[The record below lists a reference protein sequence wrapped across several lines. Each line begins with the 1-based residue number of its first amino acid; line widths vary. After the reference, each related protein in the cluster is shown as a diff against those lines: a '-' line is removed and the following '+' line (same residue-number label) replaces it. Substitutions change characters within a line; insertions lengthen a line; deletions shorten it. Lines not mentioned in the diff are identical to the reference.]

1 MCQRGFAQVSSAR
14 RADRADM
21 GIETATGTRH
31 ERDAANG
38 IAPRAPGRAPAR
50 FEHSALYYRDA
61 EGFLAGTLPFIVA
74 GLDAGEAVAV
84 AVSKPRA
91 ESIERSL
98 GAERERV
105 RFVDVCT
112 LARNPGRIIAF
123 WRDFLDS
130 HAPDGLAAR
139 GVSELIWPGRTPAEL
154 SECERTELLLNPAFA
169 DSSAWRLL
177 CAYDLAALDQLAIET
192 ARRRHPSIERERGSC
207 LSESY
212 EPDGPG
218 GVFDGELAAPGAA
231 PERISFDA
239 GDLAS
244 VRARVASRAAQARL
258 AGDRVEDLVLAINEL
273 VTNSVQYGDGGGQ
286 LLIWQETELLI
297 CEVRDRGRIEDPLV
311 GRVRPARDQ
320 SGGRGLWLVNQLCDL
335 VQIRVTPA
343 GTVVRVHM
351 RLA

>member
-1 MCQRGFAQVSSAR
+1 
-14 RADRADM
+14 M

-38 IAPRAPGRAPAR
+38 IARTAPGRAPRR

-74 GLDAGEAVAV
+74 GLDAGEPVAV

-98 GAERERV
+98 GAERDRV
-105 RFVDVCT
+105 RFVDACA
-112 LARNPGRIIAF
+112 LARNPARIMPF
-123 WRDFLDS
+123 WREFLDGRA
-130 HAPDGLAAR
+130 HDGLAAR
-139 GVSELIWPGRTPAEL
+139 GINELAWPGRTAAEL
-154 SECERTELLLNPAFA
+154 SECERTELLFNSAFA

-177 CAYDLAALDQLAIET
+177 CAYDLAALDQRAIDA
-192 ARRRHPSIERERGSC
+192 ARRWHPLIERDGGSC
-207 LSESY
+207 LSEGY
-212 EPDGPG
+212 EPTGAG
-218 GVFDGELAAPGAA
+218 GVFDGALTAPGTE
-231 PERISFDA
+231 PERITFGAS
-239 GDLAS
+239 DLAS
-244 VRARVASRAAQARL
+244 VRARVSSRAAQARL
-258 AGDRVEDLVLAINEL
+258 AGDCAEDLVLAINEL
-273 VTNSVQYGDGGGQ
+273 VTNSVQYGAGGGQ
-286 LLIWQETELLI
+286 LLIWQETEALL
-297 CEVRDRGRIEDPLV
+297 CEVRDSGRIEDPLV
-311 GRVRPARDQ
+311 GRMRPKRDQ

>member
-1 MCQRGFAQVSSAR
+1 
-14 RADRADM
+14 M
-21 GIETATGTRH
+21 GIETATDTRH
-31 ERDAANG
+31 ERDAAKG
-38 IAPRAPGRAPAR
+38 VARTAPGRAPRR

-74 GLDAGEAVAV
+74 GLDAGEPVAV

-98 GAERERV
+98 GAEGERV

-112 LARNPGRIIAF
+112 LARNPARIIAF
-123 WRDFLDS
+123 WREFLDS

-139 GVSELIWPGRTPAEL
+139 GVNELTWAGRSPAEL
-154 SECERTELLLNPAFA
+154 SECERTELLLDPAFT

-177 CAYDLAALDQLAIET
+177 CAYDLAALDQLAIDA
-192 ARRRHPSIERERGSC
+192 ARRRHPLIEREGGSC
-207 LSESY
+207 VSEGY
-212 EPDGPG
+212 ESNGAG
-218 GVFDGELAAPGAA
+218 AVFDGALAAPGAS
-231 PERISFDA
+231 PERIAFGA

-244 VRARVASRAAQARL
+244 VRARVSSRAAQARL
-258 AGDRVEDLVLAINEL
+258 AGERVEDLVLAINEL
-273 VTNSVQYGDGGGQ
+273 VTNSVQYGAGGGQ
-286 LLIWQETELLI
+286 LLIWQETEVLM

-311 GRVRPARDQ
+311 GRLRPRRDQ

-335 VQIRVTPA
+335 VQIRVAPA

>member
-1 MCQRGFAQVSSAR
+1 
-14 RADRADM
+14 M

-38 IAPRAPGRAPAR
+38 IARMTPAAAPSR
-50 FEHSALYYRDA
+50 FEHSALYYRGA

-74 GLDAGEAVAV
+74 GLDAGEAVVV

-123 WRDFLDS
+123 WRELLDGHVHDS
-130 HAPDGLAAR
+130 LAAR
-139 GVSELIWPGRTPAEL
+139 GVSELTWPGRTPAEL

-169 DSSAWRLL
+169 DGSAWRLL
-177 CAYDLAALDQLAIET
+177 CAYDLAALDQPAIEA
-192 ARRRHPSIERERGSC
+192 ARRRHPLIERDGRSC
-207 LSESY
+207 PSEGY
-212 EPDGPG
+212 EPSGAR
-218 GVFDGELAAPGAA
+218 GVFDGALAAPGAA
-231 PERISFDA
+231 PERIAFGA

-244 VRARVASRAAQARL
+244 VRARVSSRAAQARL

-273 VTNSVQYGDGGGQ
+273 VTNSVQYGDRGGQ
-286 LLIWQETELLI
+286 LLIWQEAKVLM

-311 GRVRPARDQ
+311 GRVRPKREQ